1 MHEQLKLV
9 ETRPTIMKF
18 GGTSVGGARPIERV
32 GKIVEQHYRKGMP
45 IVVVV
50 SAVKGVTDKL
60 VAICDNLANRQ
71 INDSLL
77 IGEDILGRH
86 CSIVGE
92 LNLPK
97 PLRDRTEDE
106 ILDLFEVL
114 ERQVRMIGSITPN
127 IRDIILSIGE
137 RLNARIVRS
146 QLLAKGVNSEAV
158 DAMEFLQT
166 DNNYGTA
173 NVDFAFT
180 TRFARDLF
188 LPKLEQGIVPVVTGF
203 IGATKDNRVTT
214 LGRQGSDYTAT
225 ILGRALNSREVWIW
239 KDVDGVFTED
249 PRKNPEAELIP
260 ELTFFTA
267 NKIIKISEQM
277 LFPKTLLP
285 LEETDIVL
293 RIKNTFNPEA
303 EGTRISHR

>member
-32 GKIVEQHYRKGMP
+32 GKIVEQHYRKGMS

-260 ELTFFTA
+260 KLTFFTA

-303 EGTRISHR
+303 EGTKISHG